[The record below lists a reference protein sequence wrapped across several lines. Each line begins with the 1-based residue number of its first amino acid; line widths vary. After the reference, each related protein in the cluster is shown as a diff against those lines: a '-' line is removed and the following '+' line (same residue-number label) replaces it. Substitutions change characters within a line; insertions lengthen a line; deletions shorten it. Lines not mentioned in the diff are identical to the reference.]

1 MMKHIIKLLKKDNMG
16 TNIFSKLYLVGIYC
30 LLCITSFAQNEGDD
44 YCGYTKAKSLDLS
57 VNKTKQLTLSH
68 TIDNDSL
75 YVTLFN
81 TTKDTVYLFKSY
93 FSQNLYS
100 SKFIHR
106 IDKSNKIYNISFV
119 PLVSNLTTKLSDK
132 VILGENSVG
141 SKGQILYDFITF
153 LPNTYYT
160 LGISLNSLFKNRD
173 KRNNAVVIFNEH
185 SLNKFSESKFKL
197 LSTNKLKGKFQLV
210 VSVGVYKNIKKICR
224 RSNYYLD
231 EFGFDEQAKSFE
243 ILKTSIRLDNIMYP
257 FVR

>member
-1 MMKHIIKLLKKDNMG
+1 MMKHIIEQLKKDNMG
-16 TNIFSKLYLVGIYC
+16 TNIFSKLYLVVVCC
-30 LLCITSFAQNEGDD
+30 LLYVTSFAQNEGED
-44 YCGYTKAKSLDLS
+44 YCGYTKAKSLDFS
-57 VNKTKQLTLSH
+57 VKKNKQLILTYK
-68 TIDNDSL
+68 TDNDSL
-75 YVTLFN
+75 YVTLLN
-81 TTKDTVYLFKSY
+81 TTKDTIYLFKSY
-93 FSQNLYS
+93 FSQKLYS

-119 PLVSNLTTKLSDK
+119 PLVSNLTTKISDK

-173 KRNNAVVIFNEH
+173 KRNNAVITFNEH

-210 VSVGVYKNIKKICR
+210 VSVGVYKNIKKICK
-224 RSNYYLD
+224 RSSYYLD
-231 EFGFDEQAKSFE
+231 EFGFDKQAKSFD
-243 ILKTSIRLDNIMYP
+243 ILKTPIRLDNINYP
-257 FVR
+257 FLK